1 MDSAIEI
8 FKRVLLSLRE
18 VICDTKTAYNGGNAQ
33 VSQIYLGS
41 KSAQYRGK
49 LREYCDSVIIQ
60 YMAEAMKLTKQ
71 QTSVLIG
78 TILGDGFLQKTGEK
92 NARLRL
98 EHSQKQKDYV
108 LWKGMIFGRLF
119 QGKPSLLE
127 RIHPISKTTYKYCR
141 WQSSTCPA
149 FGKWRKYFYPNGKKI
164 IPNNIGNFLTEP
176 ISLAV
181 WYMDDGYFNKIDRN
195 SYIYLGRILLSEA
208 EILQKAINKN
218 FAILVTIYDKK
229 NKGFALFFG
238 AKETKE
244 LQKIIKP
251 FIIESLQYK
260 LFNPVTT

>member
-1 MDSAIEI
+1 
-8 FKRVLLSLRE
+8 
-18 VICDTKTAYNGGNAQ
+18 
-33 VSQIYLGS
+33 
-41 KSAQYRGK
+41 
-49 LREYCDSVIIQ
+49 
-60 YMAEAMKLTKQ
+60 MARMVKLTKQ

-108 LWKGMIFGRLF
+108 LWKGNIFGRLF
-119 QGKPSLLE
+119 QGKPNLLE
-127 RIHPISKTTYKYCR
+127 RIHPKSGETYKYCR
-141 WQSSTCPA
+141 WQSSAGPA

-164 IPNNIGNFLTEP
+164 TPNDIGEILTEP

-195 SYIYLGRILLSEA
+195 SYIYLGRITRDEV
-208 EILQKAINKN
+208 EILQKAIEKN
-218 FAILVTIYDKK
+218 FGIVATIYDKK

-238 AKETKE
+238 AMQTKK
-244 LQKIIKP
+244 LQNLIGP

-260 LFNPVTT
+260 LSDPVTT